1 MASFLNLL
9 AEIGNLALPVFV
21 FFTMFNVGL
30 SQNLKDITGHLKDW
44 GFHLRVVIA
53 NFIGGPLVMYLLIQL
68 FSLSTPMA
76 VGLMIF
82 SMCAGAP
89 FLIKLTQFSDNDVA
103 LGTSLMVVLVLVSC
117 IYVPIVLPMILS
129 DVSVSGWELFVNL
142 TRQLIV
148 PIIFGLVLDALA
160 PSFSQTIQPWAAKIG
175 NIALWVIIIGT
186 MVGNVEGL
194 MELAGNGAMLAG
206 VLFIV
211 IVTLLGYNFA
221 GKSADN
227 HLQEVGAFGTGQ
239 RNTAASM
246 LIASNNFPD
255 YPEIFL
261 IITVVNMLGM
271 ILHYFIARS
280 MSEGVLNQSGNN

>member
-1 MASFLNLL
+1 MSNFLDWM

-30 SQNLKDITGHLKDW
+30 SQNLKDITGYLKEW
-44 GFHLRVVIA
+44 KFLLRVVLA

-89 FLIKLTQFSDNDVA
+89 FMIKLTKFSDNDVA
-103 LGTSLMVVLVLVSC
+103 LGTSLMLVLVLVSC
-117 IYVPIVLPMILS
+117 LYVPIVLPMILS

-142 TRQLIV
+142 TRQLVLPIV
-148 PIIFGLVLDALA
+148 IGQVLDALA
-160 PSFSQTIQPWAAKIG
+160 SNFSKTIQPWAAKIG
-175 NIALWVIIIGT
+175 NLALWVIIIGT
-186 MVGNVEGL
+186 LVGNIEGL
-194 MELAGNGAMLAG
+194 MGLVGNGAMLAG

-211 IVTLLGYNFA
+211 TVTILGYYIV
-221 GKSADN
+221 GKKKDDHFN
-227 HLQEVGAFGTGQ
+227 EIGAFGTGQ

-246 LIASNNFPD
+246 LIAANNFPD
-255 YPEIFL
+255 NPEIFL

-271 ILHYFIARS
+271 IIHL
-280 MSEGVLNQSGNN
+280 GVAKYVSGELLSSLRGN